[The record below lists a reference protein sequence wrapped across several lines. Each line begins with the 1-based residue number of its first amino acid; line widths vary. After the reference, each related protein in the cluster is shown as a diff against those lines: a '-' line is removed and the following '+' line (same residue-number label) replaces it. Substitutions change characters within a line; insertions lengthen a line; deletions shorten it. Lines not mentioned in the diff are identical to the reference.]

1 MIAIF
6 GGMIDER
13 AIRERYE
20 TIRDQ
25 LDERGRRLFAA
36 AEARLL
42 KRRSARVL
50 G

>member
-20 TIRDQ
+20 TIRCMSWTSGDGVV
-25 LDERGRRLFAA
+25 LRPPKRGLSGAA
-36 AEARLL
+36 A
-42 KRRSARVL
+42 
-50 G
+50 